1 MHDPKVPM
9 TPETLPQQRLTAV
22 RDLPPRPEGLVF
34 EHEGRPRPR
43 ALQRARFPREA
54 NFLCQ
59 VEWAWSPMHN
69 AIHSHYL
76 CTRRDYWIIWVRWLD
91 DEFWPPR
98 WRWWFQGWARRVKGV
113 DERTAAF
120 HLLADLWREQ
130 RDDQGYDHFHWINEE
145 GEFDAAD
152 LAAIG
157 RAVWEGGASD
167 D

>member
-1 MHDPKVPM
+1 MHHPTVPM
-9 TPETLPQQRLTAV
+9 TPEALPQQRLTAV

-34 EHEGRPRPR
+34 QHEGRPRPK
-43 ALQRARFPREA
+43 ALQRASFPRNA
-54 NFLCQ
+54 TFLGQ

-76 CTRRDYWIIWVRWLD
+76 ATRRDYWIIWVRWFD
-91 DEFWPPR
+91 DGDCPWG
-98 WRWWFQGWARRVKGV
+98 WRWWFQGWARRIHGV
-113 DERTAAF
+113 DERTAAV

-130 RDDQGYDHFHWINEE
+130 RDDMGYDHFHWINEE

-157 RAVWEGGASD
+157 RLAWPGEASHD
-167 D
+167 